1 MPTPVPFAQRTKPVT
16 TNTGGLSTVQAV
28 TSSCHLAVP
37 NVAKK
42 VVILQKEGQVEISPD
57 PTSLSDGG
65 IHVPIP
71 SPPTMTSPLKPIS
84 ISVQIY
90 ESVGAVLDDLY
101 LLSGGNIA
109 FFANG
114 LGQSESFSI
123 PIAGD
128 STIPY
133 EIEDGLELILGF
145 RWNDAN
151 SRINFS
157 AASVVFST

>member
-28 TSSCHLAVP
+28 TSNCHLAVP

-42 VVILQKEGQVEISPD
+42 VVIAHKEGQVQITVD
-57 PTSLSDGG
+57 PTSPSDGG
-65 IHVPIP
+65 IHIPIP
-71 SPPTMTSPLKPIS
+71 NPPIMTSPLKPIS
-84 ISVQIY
+84 ISVQIC
-90 ESVGAVLDDLY
+90 EPVGAVVDDLY
-101 LLSGGNIA
+101 LLVGENLA

-114 LGQSESFSI
+114 LGQSQSFSI
-123 PIAGD
+123 SIAGD

-133 EIEDGLELILGF
+133 EIEAGIEIIVGF
-145 RWNDAN
+145 KWDDAY

>member
-1 MPTPVPFAQRTKPVT
+1 
-16 TNTGGLSTVQAV
+16 VQAV
-28 TSSCHLAVP
+28 TSNCHLAVS
-37 NVAKK
+37 NVSKK
-42 VVILQKEGQVEISPD
+42 VVIAHKETQVEIRPD
-57 PTSLSDGG
+57 PTNPSDGG

-71 SPPTMTSPLKPIS
+71 NPPTMTSPLKPIS
-84 ISVQIY
+84 ISVKIS
-90 ESVGAVLDDLY
+90 ESVGAVLDDLF
-101 LLSGGNIA
+101 LLSGTNMA

-133 EIEDGLELILGF
+133 EIEEGLELIIGF
-145 RWNDAN
+145 KWNDAN

>member
-1 MPTPVPFAQRTKPVT
+1 
-16 TNTGGLSTVQAV
+16 VQAV
-28 TSSCHLAVP
+28 TSNCHLAVP
-37 NVAKK
+37 NESKK
-42 VVILQKEGQVEISPD
+42 VVIGHKEGQVQIRPD

-65 IHVPIP
+65 IHIPIP
-71 SPPTMTSPLKPIS
+71 NPPIMTSPLKPIS
-84 ISVQIY
+84 ISVQIW
-90 ESVGAVLDDLY
+90 ESVGAVLDDLF
-101 LLSGGNIA
+101 LLSGANMA

-133 EIEDGLELILGF
+133 EIEAGIEIIVGF
-145 RWNDAN
+145 KWDDAY